1 MTRMS
6 LVIALLCGLAG
17 PLRGQ
22 RLGLLVGGLAQ
33 PARRVASLG
42 NDGGTATGTM
52 TGVDAT
58 LRLGLLRLEIRTG
71 TAEFAGD
78 SGSFGGGKVTTGS
91 GSLGVGG
98 GTFWLTGGVGR
109 HAYSSGLGRRVWS
122 FTQVAGGAS
131 FSLGNALR
139 GEVTGGVYL
148 NAKEIDGPTS
158 ATGRFGQTAL
168 RYEPRQFP
176 AYLLV
181 GYRAETFT
189 PNGTPGSSP
198 DEVRGLVGG
207 AGVRVGG

>member
-6 LVIALLCGLAG
+6 LIIALLCGMTG
-17 PLRGQ
+17 PLSGQ
-22 RLGLLVGGLAQ
+22 RLDLLVGGLAQ

-42 NDGGTATGTM
+42 SDGGTATGTM
-52 TGVDAT
+52 TGIDAT

-98 GTFWLTGGVGR
+98 GTLWLTGGVGR
-109 HAYSSGLGRRVWS
+109 RAFSSGLGRRVWS

-131 FSLGNALR
+131 ISLGNTLR
-139 GEVTGGVYL
+139 GEVTSGIYL
-148 NAKEIDGPTS
+148 NAKEIDGPTT
-158 ATGRFGQTAL
+158 AKGRFGQTAL

-176 AYLLV
+176 VYVLV

-189 PNGTPGSSP
+189 PNDTPGSSP
-198 DEVRGLVGG
+198 DEVSGLVVG
-207 AGVRVGG
+207 AGVRLGR